1 MFGFEGKYN
10 QLTEKFLGGGAEGES
25 KQIYYFH
32 YDLAQSTE
40 MKVFHTV
47 ASLESTEPLC
57 TI

>member
-10 QLTEKFLGGGAEGES
+10 QLTEKFLDGGAEGES

-32 YDLAQSTE
+32 HYLAQSTE

-47 ASLESTEPLC
+47 ASLESIEPLC
-57 TI
+57 SI